1 MIPSDNDDT
10 PSQEPVEAEAAP
22 ASASERTCIVTRQ
35 TLAPEELLRFVVAP
49 DGAVVPDI
57 RRRLPGRGAWVLA
70 GHDVVA
76 KAVSKGLLVR
86 ALRSRAPGTEGPALM
101 VRPDLADF
109 VDSLLEHDGLQ
120 ALALANKAGVVLCGH
135 TKIEQGLRREAP
147 LTLLHATDAGHDGV
161 RKLNQLWRGLWP
173 AAENEPFPEGVNI
186 FASAQLDLVLG
197 RTNVIHAALKSA
209 MAAQS
214 FKSRALRLVKYR
226 TSAALLAMDGR
237 KR

>member
-1 MIPSDNDDT
+1 MIPSDED
-10 PSQEPVEAEAAP
+10 AAP
-22 ASASERTCIVTRQ
+22 EASNEEGPPALASERTCIVTRQ
-35 TLAPEELLRFVVAP
+35 TLAPEALLRFVVSP

-57 RRRLPGRGAWVLA
+57 RRKLPGRGAWVLA
-70 GHDVVA
+70 AHDCVT

-86 ALRSRAPGTEGPALM
+86 ALRSRTPGVDGPAFV
-101 VRPDLADF
+101 VRPDMADF
-109 VDSLLEHDGLQ
+109 LDSLLENDCLQ
-120 ALALANKAGVVLCGH
+120 ALALANKAGAVVCGH

-173 AAENEPFPEGVNI
+173 AAANEPFPEGVNI

-197 RTNVIHAALKSA
+197 RTNVIHAALKA
-209 MAAQS
+209 VMAAQS
-214 FKSRALRLVKYR
+214 VKSRAVRLVKYR
-226 TSAALLAMDGR
+226 TPAALLAMDSR

>member
-1 MIPSDNDDT
+1 MIPSDDDAT
-10 PSQEPVEAEAAP
+10 IEPEASGAEAAP
-22 ASASERTCIVTRQ
+22 TLVSERTCVVTRQ
-35 TLAPEELLRFVVAP
+35 TRAPEDLLRFVVAP
-49 DGAVVPDI
+49 DGSVVPDI
-57 RRRLPGRGAWVLA
+57 RRKLPGRGAWVLA
-70 GHDVVA
+70 RQDCVA

-86 ALRSRAPGTEGPALM
+86 ALKAKVARGDSLVLA
-101 VRPDLADF
+101 VRPDMAAF
-109 VDSLLEHDGLQ
+109 VDGLLEQDCLQ

-135 TKIEQGLRREAP
+135 TKIEQSLRREPP

-173 AAENEPFPEGVNI
+173 AAEDEPFPEGVNI

-197 RTNVIHAALKSA
+197 RTNVIHAALKTA

-214 FKSRALRLVKYR
+214 VKSRAVRLVRYR
-226 TSAALLAMDGR
+226 TQPALLAMDSR